1 MNDYQEIEKMLG
13 REMTDNEFWAAGWA
27 RLNQVEVA
35 DIVSVF
41 KDAAA
46 RGASLS
52 ELMDILDDSCFDG
65 DICEF
70 LQDNTMPYQ

>member
-1 MNDYQEIEKMLG
+1 MSEEEYREWG
-13 REMTDNEFWAAGWA
+13 RS
-27 RLNQVEVA
+27 VA
-35 DIVSVF
+35 DEITE
-41 KDAAA
+41 AAW

-70 LQDNTMPYQ
+70 L

>member
-1 MNDYQEIEKMLG
+1 MSEEEYHEWGQSVADELY
-13 REMTDNEFWAAGWA
+13 DAAG
-27 RLNQVEVA
+27 
-35 DIVSVF
+35 
-41 KDAAA
+41 

-70 LQDNTMPYQ
+70 L

>member
-1 MNDYQEIEKMLG
+1 MSNSDARAHEG
-13 REMTDNEFWAAGWA
+13 REHEAAG
-27 RLNQVEVA
+27 
-35 DIVSVF
+35 
-41 KDAAA
+41 

>member
-1 MNDYQEIEKMLG
+1 MNEEEY
-13 REMTDNEFWAAGWA
+13 REFGQSVADELYEAAG
-27 RLNQVEVA
+27 
-35 DIVSVF
+35 
-41 KDAAA
+41 

-70 LQDNTMPYQ
+70 L

>member
-1 MNDYQEIEKMLG
+1 MNEEEYREWG
-13 REMTDNEFWAAGWA
+13 RQVADDPHEAAG
-27 RLNQVEVA
+27 
-35 DIVSVF
+35 
-41 KDAAA
+41 

-70 LQDNTMPYQ
+70 L